1 MTGYSS
7 SEAFSNRVSTNQIS
21 VYPFFNPGDL
31 LAVIFYIMLF
41 FKVSNEV
48 PQKLGRLALTNDL
61 VFAEWWIYKPRF
73 NYFNIGLSHFKCYK
87 FILYHPLCRAFFLKN
102 IWTELNKWCQSQQKA
117 IAGYLPRDG
126 STNRGLTIEI
136 SVYQIINHVNS
147 FFSIFHIMLFFNK
160 CEKPE

>member
-31 LAVIFYIMLF
+31 LAVIFHIRLF

-61 VFAEWWIYKPRF
+61 VFVE
-73 NYFNIGLSHFKCYK
+73 
-87 FILYHPLCRAFFLKN
+87 
-102 IWTELNKWCQSQQKA
+102 
-117 IAGYLPRDG
+117 
-126 STNRGLTIEI
+126 
-136 SVYQIINHVNS
+136 
-147 FFSIFHIMLFFNK
+147 
-160 CEKPE
+160 